1 MTHEH
6 TKAKSN
12 EQLSWETNKLYRR
25 LEDDHKNLV
34 DLSLKI
40 TKMEGQLDSLIVLMQ
55 DALAHLPAA
64 QEHKI
69 RYEELCKSV
78 NKIESQ
84 YVSRHEFDHFY
95 TSFKNLQKWLIAIA
109 AAFLVPTA
117 AIAVSIIFGEPGVID
132 GLE

>member
-1 MTHEH
+1 MTDKQ

-12 EQLSWETNKLYRR
+12 EQLSWETNKLYKC

-55 DALAHLPAA
+55 DALSHLPSA

-78 NKIESQ
+78 NRIESQ
-84 YVSRHEFDHFY
+84 YVSRNEFEHFY
-95 TSFKNLQKWLIAIA
+95 TSFKNLQKWLIAVA

-117 AIAVSIIFGEPGVID
+117 AIAVSIIFGE
-132 GLE
+132 